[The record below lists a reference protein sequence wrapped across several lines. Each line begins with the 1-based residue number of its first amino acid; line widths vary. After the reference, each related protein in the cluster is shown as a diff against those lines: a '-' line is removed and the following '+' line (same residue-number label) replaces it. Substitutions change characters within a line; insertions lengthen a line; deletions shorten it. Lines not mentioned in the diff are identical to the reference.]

1 MFIVCI
7 VTTVC
12 VLFVHI
18 SLQVLLN
25 RPVAAKLML
34 LSCVTSR
41 FLCHVKTR
49 LCVHYLSKTVKL
61 NEVQAQEFDAN
72 FIVYIY

>member
-1 MFIVCI
+1 
-7 VTTVC
+7 
-12 VLFVHI
+12 
-18 SLQVLLN
+18 
-25 RPVAAKLML
+25 ML

-61 NEVQAQEFDAN
+61 NEVQAQEFNAN
-72 FIVYIY
+72 FIVFIKPALSSKK